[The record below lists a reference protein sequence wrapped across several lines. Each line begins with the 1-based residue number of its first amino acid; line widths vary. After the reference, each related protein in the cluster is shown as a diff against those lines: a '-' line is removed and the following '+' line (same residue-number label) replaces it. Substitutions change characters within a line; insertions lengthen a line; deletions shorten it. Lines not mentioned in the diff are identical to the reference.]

1 MSFRPRT
8 LSTAWRG
15 EQGGDGQRIAAPD
28 DKYFKDLSF
37 VRLRCFPPG
46 QFFFEL
52 ALGPMVEFLIFALR
66 FA

>member
-15 EQGGDGQRIAAPD
+15 EQGGVGKELQHLTTNTSKFKLCPTALLAAAPV
-28 DKYFKDLSF
+28 L
-37 VRLRCFPPG
+37 LR
-46 QFFFEL
+46 L
-52 ALGPMVEFLIFALR
+52 ALGPMVELLIFALR